1 MPAVS
6 AVTFNNAGTELG
18 QSLTPITQSTGHK
31 RFVVPVD
38 VASTGDRPVNTIDGN
53 NQANVRQGVYGNAS
67 DKQRA
72 HMGHSQGNP
81 RGKYMRR
88 LFMIFTAMLI
98 PVAGLTLGF
107 AAGTASAGNL
117 KITCTTI
124 TGNVSADITVSGCTG
139 GNTGGSSVPQPA
151 LDLATGGT
159 TDWVSGSTTTIG
171 TPATTS
177 IPPTKCPGYVKPPK
191 GTTPPNPSALSVLA
205 TVTGD
210 TGDGIFIPGTATAE
224 VCIGTDGTITALKS
238 FVFEY
243 TGSSITC
250 TAASGNISGNL
261 TVSDCTGGNTGGGSS
276 SFVALDLATGGTIP
290 WLSGGSTTIGV
301 PTTAATSAKSCPGYV
316 KDGPSNPSAESF
328 TATVTADT
336 GDGLKLPGSAKGAV
350 CIAAD
355 GTLSILKP
363 LTAK

>member
-1 MPAVS
+1 
-6 AVTFNNAGTELG
+6 
-18 QSLTPITQSTGHK
+18 
-31 RFVVPVD
+31 
-38 VASTGDRPVNTIDGN
+38 
-53 NQANVRQGVYGNAS
+53 
-67 DKQRA
+67 
-72 HMGHSQGNP
+72 
-81 RGKYMRR
+81 MRKE
-88 LFMIFTAMLI
+88 T
-98 PVAGLTLGF
+98 
-107 AAGTASAGNL
+107 
-117 KITCTTI
+117 
-124 TGNVSADITVSGCTG
+124 
-139 GNTGGSSVPQPA
+139 
-151 LDLATGGT
+151 
-159 TDWVSGSTTTIG
+159 
-171 TPATTS
+171 
-177 IPPTKCPGYVKPPK
+177 
-191 GTTPPNPSALSVLA
+191 
-205 TVTGD
+205 
-210 TGDGIFIPGTATAE
+210 GIFVLLVV
-224 VCIGTDGTITALKS
+224 VCTITALKS